1 MDLATIEPGLCA
13 WVASLT
19 GIAAALVTF
28 ENAPRPQGAP
38 GGVALLSWVSMP
50 AKDTPGVLWDYEDQG
65 VDGDALNEMTPT
77 VLGDRVLVLQVGVES
92 QDHRPGYSSSALA
105 RRISDRSHA
114 PSSDAALEALN
125 LGLADVG
132 APQRADYPFDGRMVS
147 RAVVEVRLNA
157 SFAFNDTG
165 GRTASITSVEI
176 GATVTGANGSALPD
190 SVDSGGTF
198 DGPE

>member
-19 GIAAALVTF
+19 GITAALVTF
-28 ENAPRPQGAP
+28 ENAPRPQFTS
-38 GGVALLSWVSMP
+38 GGRALLSWVSMV
-50 AKDTPGVLWDYEDQG
+50 AKDTPGVEWDYEDQG
-65 VDGDALNEMTPT
+65 EEGDALDEMTPT
-77 VLGDRVLVLQVGVES
+77 VTGDRVLVLQVGVETI
-92 QDHRPGYSSSALA
+92 DHRPGYSASVLA
-105 RRISDRSHA
+105 QRLVDRAHA

-132 APQRADYPFDGRMVS
+132 APQRADYPADGRMVS
-147 RAVVEVRLNA
+147 RAVVEVRFNA
-157 SFAFNDTG
+157 SFAFTDTD
-165 GRTASITSVEI
+165 GRTASITSVEV
-176 GATVTGANGSALPD
+176 GATVTGANGSALPG